1 MQYTLNSKDIEEKL
15 RMLRIQ
21 EQQLHDDSI
30 QIVQNPKMFLS
41 DRFAYRQDQHHK
53 VKVELDDITT
63 QIKEKHLIM
72 TTLDLDISHIRNF
85 LERI

>member
-1 MQYTLNSKDIEEKL
+1 LQYTLNSKDIEEKL

-41 DRFAYRQDQHHK
+41 DRFAYRQDQHNK
-53 VKVELDDITT
+53 IKVELDNIDT
-63 QIKEKHLIM
+63 QIKDKHLMM
-72 TTLDLDISHIRNF
+72 TTLNQDISNIRNF
-85 LERI
+85 LEKI